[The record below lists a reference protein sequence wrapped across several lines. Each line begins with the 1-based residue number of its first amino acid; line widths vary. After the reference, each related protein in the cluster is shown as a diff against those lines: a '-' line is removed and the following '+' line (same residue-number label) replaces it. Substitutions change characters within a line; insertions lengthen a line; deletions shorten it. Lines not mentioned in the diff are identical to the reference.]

1 MVIFWS
7 FDKGFDWRSCRIS
20 KSNQTDC
27 CYLIASVIVLYR
39 VRQGFYLQ
47 FLFIAFI
54 GKNRNF
60 AFFIISDLL
69 LRILVVWK
77 YSLLSLKSGFYYIEI
92 LCLLINFGSFTYKK
106 TVSIFGWIFLWIFV
120 CIIESFWFKIPLRSW
135 SPVNSLTLPRA
146 SLNHFPKCHI
156 YMIFGHLQASSSH
169 TLSDSGIL
177 CHIPAHPYAESH
189 VRFHVRS
196 FSGMSSNCVGFWLVF
211 QCTNSRLLDSFLIY
225 KLIK

>member
-54 GKNRNF
+54 VKNRNF
-60 AFFIISDLL
+60 AFFIISNLL

-92 LCLLINFGSFTYKK
+92 FFLLIDFGSFTYKK
-106 TVSIFGWIFLWIFV
+106 TVSIFWMNISMNF
-120 CIIESFWFKIPLRSW
+120 CMHHRIILIQNTFKIMESSQQPYTAKGITKPFPQVPHLHDFWTPPSILFPHTKWLRYSVPYT
-135 SPVNSLTLPRA
+135 SPSLCWIPCEIPRP
-146 SLNHFPKCHI
+146 FFFWDVFK
-156 YMIFGHLQASSSH
+156 
-169 TLSDSGIL
+169 L
-177 CHIPAHPYAESH
+177 C
-189 VRFHVRS
+189 
-196 FSGMSSNCVGFWLVF
+196 GFLAGV
-211 QCTNSRLLDSFLIY
+211 SMY
-225 KLIK
+225 